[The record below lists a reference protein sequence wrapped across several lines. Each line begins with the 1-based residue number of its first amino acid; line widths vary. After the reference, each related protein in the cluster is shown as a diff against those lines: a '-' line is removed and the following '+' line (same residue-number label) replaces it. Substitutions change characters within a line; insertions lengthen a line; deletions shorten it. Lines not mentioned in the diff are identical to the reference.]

1 MYNARWKMMRAERRK
16 KMREKRWRIVEK
28 LEILLEETLAEAEE
42 QKRFWEVGQDLDKIA
57 AAWEASAKDLKWRI
71 PAGTTKFATSRI
83 LESERVKDPFG
94 KERVERILK
103 AVTIG
108 DMVMEEQRIEVEE
121 LVRQYAD
128 VFTLDVGEVLPVDW
142 ASHKLN
148 VDPKARLP

>member
-1 MYNARWKMMRAERRK
+1 M
-16 KMREKRWRIVEK
+16 
-28 LEILLEETLAEAEE
+28 
-42 QKRFWEVGQDLDKIA
+42 
-57 AAWEASAKDLKWRI
+57 KWRI
-71 PAGTTKFATSRI
+71 PAGTTKFAISRI
-83 LESERVKDPFG
+83 LELERVKNPFG

-108 DMVMEEQRIEVEE
+108 DMVTEEQRIEIEE

-128 VFTLDVGEVLPVDW
+128 VFALDVGEVLPVDW